1 MKSLILAI
9 TATVALWLPQ
19 PVPAQTN
26 NNVLG
31 ELAYYGLLELA
42 GLPQPQLLYPESVIV
57 RRVQVQ
63 RSPVYLRVPPG
74 HAKNWSK
81 HCGRYNAC
89 SRPVYFV
96 DDGWYQRTYVPAY
109 QERHHNQQKDRNDH
123 GGKSHSKDH
132 GKDQSK
138 GKKEGK
144 GRDKD

>member
-1 MKSLILAI
+1 MKTFILSLA
-9 TATVALWLPQ
+9 AAAALWLPQ
-19 PVPAQTN
+19 SASAQN
-26 NNVLG
+26 SSNVIG

-42 GLPQPQLLYPESVIV
+42 GLPQPQLLYPDSVII
-57 RRVQVQ
+57 RRTQAV

-96 DDGWYQRTYVPAY
+96 DDNWYQRTYVPAY
-109 QERHHNQQKDRNDH
+109 QARHRDRDDDHDDDH
-123 GGKSHSKDH
+123 GDKHR
-132 GKDQSK
+132 GKDK
-138 GKKEGK
+138 KNGKKHGK